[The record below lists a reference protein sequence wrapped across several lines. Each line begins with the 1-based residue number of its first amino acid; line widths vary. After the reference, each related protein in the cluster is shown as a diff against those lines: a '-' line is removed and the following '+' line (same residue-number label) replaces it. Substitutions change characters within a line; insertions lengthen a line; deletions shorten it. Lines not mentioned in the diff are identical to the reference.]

1 MMTRDDAAAT
11 LFLLPCD
18 NRQLLA
24 PDLLQERSMDPKD
37 HKMVNTTTGA
47 RVLVDALLR
56 EGIDHVFGIPGTQ
69 NLALIDA
76 LRDTPQIR
84 FILTRHEQGAAF
96 MAYGYARA
104 TGRPAVVTATEGPG
118 VTNLVTA
125 IGAAY
130 RGFVPVISV
139 CGVQESP
146 LRERDATQDLDQVP
160 FMRPITKWAYSIPNV
175 QKVQEAVRKAFR
187 VALTEPQG
195 PTHIE
200 ASSEILLEHTAPE
213 AIAPSAYRNQLLPS
227 CNGAQLDEVVQ
238 LLARAE
244 RPVFVVGRGVLSE
257 CVTTDMVALAERTG
271 VPVAALQ
278 YSPDAYPSTHALA
291 LGPLGRNGAGSANL
305 NVPKA
310 DLIIAIGAHMDVFS
324 TLYRYGIFSQS
335 AKLVHHS
342 SAPGQIGIVF
352 PVTLGVTGSTAS
364 FVRGLMERTTPTAT
378 RKSWVD
384 VAKARAGWELEL
396 QAEARGEVEPI
407 QSQFVAQTIRKV
419 LPRDGLVVVDAGN
432 GGKHVRSYF
441 KSYEPG
447 TFMCIDDW
455 ASVGGALPI
464 ALGAKLARPGRPV
477 LAAGGDMGAMCNIG
491 ELETAMRE
499 KIPVVY
505 VVFNDQGLGNERA
518 FQQEHYGGRLYAVDY
533 RNPDFG
539 ALARVFG
546 AHGEQVTRPG
556 DLEGAVQRAFDSG
569 KPAIVDVII
578 DKNTLAPVVYKS
590 K

>member
-1 MMTRDDAAAT
+1 M
-11 LFLLPCD
+11 
-18 NRQLLA
+18 
-24 PDLLQERSMDPKD
+24 DLKEQSR
-37 HKMVNTTTGA
+37 VNTTTGA
-47 RVLVDALLR
+47 RALVDALLR

-69 NLALIDA
+69 NLAVIDA

-96 MAYGYARA
+96 MAYGFARA
-104 TGRPAVVTATEGPG
+104 ARRPAVVTATEGPG

-130 RGFVPVISV
+130 RGNVPVISV
-139 CGVQESP
+139 CGVQESSM
-146 LRERDATQDLDQVP
+146 RERDATQDMDQVP

-175 QKVQEAVRKAFR
+175 QKVQESVRKAFR

-195 PTHIE
+195 PAHIE
-200 ASSEILLEHTAPE
+200 ASSEILLEATVPE
-213 AIAPSAYRNQLLPS
+213 PIPPAAYRNTVPPS
-227 CNGAQLDEVVQ
+227 CDAAQLDQAME

-257 CVTTDMVALAERTG
+257 AATDAMAKLAERAG

-278 YSPDAYPSTHALA
+278 YSPDAFPSTHPLA
-291 LGPLGRNGAGSANL
+291 LGPLGRNGAGSANRT
-305 NVPKA
+305 VPQA
-310 DLIIAIGAHMDVFS
+310 DLIVAIGAHMDVFS
-324 TLYRYGIFSQS
+324 TMYQYGIFSQS

-342 SAPGQIGIVF
+342 AAPGQIGIVF

-364 FVRGLMERTTPTAT
+364 FIAGLLERAAKAGP
-378 RKSWVD
+378 RKPWVD
-384 VAKARAGWELEL
+384 VAKARADWEAEL
-396 QAEARGEVEPI
+396 QGAVRHDAVPI
-407 QSQFVAQTIRKV
+407 QSQFVAHMIRKV
-419 LPRDGLVVVDAGN
+419 LPRDGLLVVDAGN

-441 KSYEPG
+441 KSYGPG

-455 ASVGGALPI
+455 ASVGGSFPI

-477 LAAGGDMGAMCNIG
+477 LCASGDMGAMCNIG

-518 FQQEHYGGRLYAVDY
+518 FQNEHYGGRLYAVDY
-533 RNPDFG
+533 QNPDFG
-539 ALARVFG
+539 ALAKVFG
-546 AHGEQVTRPG
+546 AHGEHVTRPG
-556 DLEGAVQRAFDSG
+556 ELEGALERAFASG
-569 KPAIVDVII
+569 KPAIVDVMI
-578 DKNTLAPVVYKS
+578 DQKTLAPVVYRPS
-590 K
+590 